1 MAPER
6 TTFTRKRGERKTKSV
21 ITLSLQQKQRGG
33 PLCTPLLHEVV
44 GHILDVVDGAK
55 D

>member
-21 ITLSLQQKQRGG
+21 ITLSLQQKQRG
-33 PLCTPLLHEVV
+33 PLCTPLLYEVV
-44 GHILDVVDGAK
+44 GHILNVVGGAK

>member
-6 TTFTRKRGERKTKSV
+6 TTFTRRRGKRKTKSV
-21 ITLSLQQKQRGG
+21 ITLSLLQKQRGG
-33 PLCTPLLHEVV
+33 PLCTPLLYEVV
-44 GHILDVVDGAK
+44 GHILNVVGGAK